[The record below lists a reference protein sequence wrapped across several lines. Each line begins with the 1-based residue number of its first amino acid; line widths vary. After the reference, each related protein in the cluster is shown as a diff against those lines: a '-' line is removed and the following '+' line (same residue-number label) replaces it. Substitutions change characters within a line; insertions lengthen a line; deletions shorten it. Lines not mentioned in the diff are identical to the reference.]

1 MKPYVGLLGAIT
13 VMLLAACTPKPP
25 ECASPE
31 AMKLANE
38 IFIDGIRKQ
47 LHTAFAEGDPQITA
61 ETAPL
66 LAEAAPFITSLKFV
80 TNQVVSNGY
89 NADTKKQSC
98 KARFTMMNTTS
109 YKLSE
114 STLPLFDQIKSG
126 IKEHHTDSEYSLQM
140 TVDKSGQYLME
151 IQGAAEI
158 VQTAIAWFPMHVG
171 LKGAAVAQASG
182 TTNPTAKALEDQLAC
197 TKSPEPGVAIRAMI
211 KNGLLQ
217 DTDFGED
224 GVPVLKPT
232 APLTVY
238 GKRVTFVAGW
248 QIEAN
253 GSVRE
258 PFGRGPGTAPPH
270 HIAVSFDAK
279 PSDIPYKEHAING
292 VDGTLVGS
300 HSSIEAGSLDNS
312 AGGSTITC
320 YGGY

>member
-1 MKPYVGLLGAIT
+1 MKPYVGLLGAIA
-13 VMLLAACTPKPP
+13 VILLAACTPKPP

-38 IFIDGIRKQ
+38 IFTDGIRKQ
-47 LHTAFAEGDPQITA
+47 LHTAFAGGDPQITA

-66 LAEAAPFITSLKFV
+66 LAEVAPFIASLKFV

-98 KARFTMMNTTS
+98 KARFTMRNTTS

-126 IKEHHTDSEYSLQM
+126 IKEHHIDSEYSLQM

-151 IQGAAEI
+151 IKDAAEI

-182 TTNPTAKALEDQLAC
+182 TSNPTAKALEDQLEC
-197 TKSPEPGVAIRAMI
+197 NKSPEPGVAIRTMI
-211 KNGLLQ
+211 ANGLLK
-217 DTDFGED
+217 DTDGGAD
-224 GVPVLKPT
+224 GVPVLVPT
-232 APLTVY
+232 TPLIVY

-248 QIEAN
+248 QAEVN
-253 GSVRE
+253 GSIKK
-258 PFGRGPGTAPPH
+258 PFRRGPGSAPPH
-270 HIAVSFDAK
+270 HIAVSFDAR
-279 PSDIPYKEHAING
+279 PSDIPYKEHKISGA
-292 VDGTLVGS
+292 DGTLVGS
-300 HSSIEAGSLDNS
+300 FSSIEAGSLDNS

-320 YGGY
+320 YGG